1 MFSLQ
6 WNIYLLLIWISYGR
20 IVQAMVNDEAIS
32 EFLCSFYLKG
42 LGDCIVADDSDD
54 DDGSLPSFLIFY
66 VDHSF

>member
-1 MFSLQ
+1 
-6 WNIYLLLIWISYGR
+6 
-20 IVQAMVNDEAIS
+20 MVNDEAIS

-66 VDHSF
+66 VDHSFQSEFNDLIDGRQSYL